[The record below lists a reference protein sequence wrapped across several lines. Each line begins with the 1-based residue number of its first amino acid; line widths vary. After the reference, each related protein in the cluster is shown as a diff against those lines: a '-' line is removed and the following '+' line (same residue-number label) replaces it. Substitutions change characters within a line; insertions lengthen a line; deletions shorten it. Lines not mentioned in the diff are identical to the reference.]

1 MAREPLT
8 HFLLSFG
15 LMTPPQAA
23 AIATCFTARTLGK
36 QACWLQAGQRSE
48 EYLFLEHGTI
58 RAFVENA
65 EGNEVTTGLYT
76 GGQVVLEVAS
86 FFSRT
91 PSQEHFHAL
100 TACSGWVLSYQQLN
114 NLFHTRP
121 EFREFG
127 RAMLVRALTS
137 LKARMLAQ
145 VTQPAAV
152 RYDQLLRQHP
162 ALWQHV
168 PLKHIASYLGVTD
181 SSLSRIRAG
190 AQHEPRT

>member
-1 MAREPLT
+1 MAREPLI

-15 LMTPPQAA
+15 LMTPLQAE
-23 AIATCFTARTLGK
+23 AIATCFTAKTLGK
-36 QACWLQAGQRSE
+36 QACWLQAGQQSE
-48 EYLFLEHGTI
+48 EYLFLDQGTI
-58 RAFVENA
+58 RAFVENV

-86 FFSRT
+86 FFSRI

-100 TACSGWVLSYQQLN
+100 TDCSGWVLSYQQLN
-114 NLFHTRP
+114 DLFHARP

-127 RAMLVRALTS
+127 RAILVRALAT
-137 LKARMLAQ
+137 LKARMLTQ

-152 RYDQLLRQHP
+152 RYDQLLQQHP

-168 PLKHIASYLGVTD
+168 PLKYIASYLGITN

-190 AQHEPRT
+190 TQ